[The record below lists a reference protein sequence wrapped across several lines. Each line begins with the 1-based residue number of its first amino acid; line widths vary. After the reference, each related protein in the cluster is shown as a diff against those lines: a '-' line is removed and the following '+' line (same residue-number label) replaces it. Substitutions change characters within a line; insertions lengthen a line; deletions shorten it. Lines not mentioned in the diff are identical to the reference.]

1 MQADVTGDDFLTSDR
16 PLAGLVVSAKN
27 RVDLARVSA
36 SALRFLSSFAIRKDT
51 SVRKASPTYL
61 TGAHHFLFVHFVK
74 RTTKQIVAGTKK
86 RRALSRRTLVRME
99 KW

>member
-1 MQADVTGDDFLTSDR
+1 MHADVTDDDFLTSQR
-16 PLAGLVVSAKN
+16 RLAGLVVSAKN

-36 SALRFLSSFAIRKDT
+36 S
-51 SVRKASPTYL
+51 KASPTYL